1 MPHGDELDAGLFGK
15 SEDVFRS
22 PVGVGV
28 ESVNYRFPGV
38 DSHDEIKHFWTV
50 DLDNNAIKDG
60 GVDGFGEFD
69 EPSELGVD
77 AFGVGE
83 FGVGDD
89 VDVGAGLHE
98 LNDVGGVETVVFVVS
113 EMRDE
118 VVVVELEVFG
128 AGGVFVPGGAVMF
141 GDGFAIGSEDEIDF
155 KDAVAELVVEEE
167 GFVGIGISV
176 AENAAHG
183 VCDIGM
189 VGPRVVEMIGWSVAG
204 NIDDVGSLL
213 GVGGGVLVETEETNA
228 SANGG
233 EHRDSAND
241 NNGDFG

>member
-89 VDVGAGLHE
+89 VDVRVGLHE

-118 VVVVELEVFG
+118 VVVL
-128 AGGVFVPGGAVMF
+128 GGAVLF
-141 GDGFAIGSEDEIDF
+141 GDGFAIGGEDEIDF
-155 KDAVAELVVEEE
+155 EDAVAELVVEEE

-233 EHRDSAND
+233 EHRDNAND
-241 NNGDFG
+241 NNGNFG

>member
-1 MPHGDELDAGLFGK
+1 MAC
-15 SEDVFRS
+15 
-22 PVGVGV
+22 
-28 ESVNYRFPGV
+28 
-38 DSHDEIKHFWTV
+38 
-50 DLDNNAIKDG
+50 
-60 GVDGFGEFD
+60 FGEFD

-89 VDVGAGLHE
+89 VDVRVGLHE

-128 AGGVFVPGGAVMF
+128 AGGVFVLGGAVMF
-141 GDGFAIGSEDEIDF
+141 GDGFAIGGEDEIDF
-155 KDAVAELVVEEE
+155 EDAVAELVVEEE

-233 EHRDSAND
+233 EHRDNAND
-241 NNGDFG
+241 NNGNFG